1 MVGRTVGD
9 TEIQFAIF
17 SVVFGGMGEEG
28 SLIGHKP
35 ASGSPVTAQRAV
47 SVCV

>member
-17 SVVFGGMGEEG
+17 FVVFGGMGEELDTG
-28 SLIGHKP
+28 LRLVVLSQPRGI
-35 ASGSPVTAQRAV
+35 
-47 SVCV
+47 